1 MSRIIKE
8 PEFFQSDS
16 NRSSVITNQRV
27 SNLND
32 LLIRA
37 RIISFN
43 SNNRLSN
50 MSQIS
55 QLDFEQYYQNI
66 DLNLIVKI
74 QSYGKMILQRKKYIK
89 MLQKAKY
96 RLQVIRELV
105 CTEEN
110 YVQKLQQL
118 RDVVYIPLLNQS
130 KPIDQRK
137 DIKENQM
144 LQQQTFQLLQDVQI
158 KQADVENIFANLQA
172 IIELNSKFAEEMK
185 RRKENLQYNGVFTDV
200 CVQYAPQLKI
210 YVTYLNNYENATKI
224 LNNLKLNNLNFK
236 KFCNYLENYDLNGYD
251 LQDFLIKPVQ
261 RLPKYLLL
269 LKDLFK
275 NTLPSHQDYIH
286 VQTAINEF
294 NEVCSHN
301 NEQMDK
307 FIRDNKLIELH
318 RKFCLPFQQSNE
330 QNNSNNSSL
339 NLSSIKNTP
348 KNSQPN
354 LLERSKKSIFL
365 QPLKQPIQNA
375 NANGE
380 LQLIQAGV
388 NREFLWEENLFLV
401 QGDTQR
407 QVIVYFLND
416 IILVS
421 VKDNQEREYLIKYLP
436 LNEQSSY
443 KNMPDQKYLSNLFR
457 IIGKSDSLT
466 FVCENDELKTQLIN
480 KINYQI
486 IRPLRLKAKQK
497 IKERIPEQISQS
509 KQNSTSEDQKNS
521 VSQISSEGQKVE
533 DDQSKVNQDQD
544 SNNRS
549 YSDKS
554 PVKLDIC
561 DDYQFPIVVT
571 VLGTEERNSSNQM
584 KETYTVY
591 IAQIQIGESIK
602 QKIFVRYS
610 EMIELKKFIEKYI
623 KEITDLEKLPK
634 VFIFHHK
641 TKIIEKRKI
650 LIENFLQ
657 KILSSQC
664 LKNHIFCSYILS
676 QLGLPN
682 NFYQLPL
689 NIGES
694 NFDFLN
700 DMDKEENATKLVIQS
715 RSQSNNNEDD
725 SQNEEDSFNYENGN
739 EEENDMNRSNKNQQ
753 RQISVGASS
762 FYQPKNYLAMKQKL
776 QSSSDQNQIGQL
788 NGQEDGDSNNLSKMN
803 ESQDVSMSQVKQ
815 FNSSGIR
822 QAHSVNSS
830 SIYIN
835 DSTNSSIQYADKQ
848 QNTSFSQVNS
858 SQILNNSLFYEEKEI
873 EIFTL
878 DKKSYKINI
887 NRSTKALD
895 VCEIL
900 AKKLQLISF
909 LDFRLYIED
918 EKKKIRFL
926 DDDEI
931 IFKLMFKDE
940 FKKNELEMKI
950 EKESSKKKILDFGES
965 ILNKLGLKHNHKYK
979 LKFCKYMWL
988 EKDLEEFDYKSDPV
1002 RLQLMASQILN
1013 DISQMKYVFND
1024 KDYFLY
1030 SSLYLFINHP
1040 EVIQSAKKDGASK
1053 QVKST
1058 IYTKI
1063 KEFLPNEII
1072 KQNKENVWVENL
1084 LIYIETFSNE
1094 LAESIKT
1101 NKQMI
1106 RESINLQDNQNQ
1118 TPSDDI
1124 NAAIKSF
1131 QASSQNE
1138 EQNQEISPSNKL
1150 AQNNYSQNQNRQST
1164 IQGIGHLQ
1172 QISTSIITNKK
1183 NMACMVLLDTFK
1195 KTPLYGAT
1203 LFQCETYSKTI
1214 KESKKQ
1220 IPQNV
1225 FICVKCDSIQIL
1237 DSQKQKKKQ
1246 FSFQDIKGTRVFPS
1260 SITFILRNESIAYRF
1275 DTNQSFE
1282 ISQLITAYQSILV
1295 DIEKNAMTLDE
1306 ESNKFKIQNQI

>member
-1 MSRIIKE
+1 MSRVIKE

-66 DLNLIVKI
+66 DLNLIIKI

-144 LQQQTFQLLQDVQI
+144 LQQQTYQLLQDVQI
-158 KQADVENIFANLQA
+158 KQSDVENIFANLEA

-210 YVTYLNNYENATKI
+210 YVTYLNNYENSTKI
-224 LNNLKLNNLNFK
+224 LNSLKLNNLNFK
-236 KFCNYLENYDLNGYD
+236 KFCNHLENWDLNGYD

-275 NTLPSHQDYIH
+275 NTLPSHPDYIH

-307 FIRDNKLIELH
+307 FIRDNRLIELH
-318 RKFCLPFQQSNE
+318 RKFCLPFQQSVE
-330 QNNSNNSSL
+330 QNNSSNSSL
-339 NLSSIKNTP
+339 NQSQVKNTP
-348 KNSQPN
+348 KQSQQN

-365 QPLKQPIQNA
+365 QPLKQPLFNA

-407 QVIVYFLND
+407 QVTVYFLND
-416 IILVS
+416 VILVS
-421 VKDNQEREYLIKYLP
+421 VKENQERESLIKYLP

-457 IIGKSDSLT
+457 IIGKNDSLT
-466 FVCENDELKTQLIN
+466 FVCENDDSKTQLIN

-497 IKERIPEQISQS
+497 IKERIPEQNNQV
-509 KQNSTSEDQKNS
+509 KQNQTIEELKNS
-521 VSQISSEGQKVE
+521 VSQISDGQKVE
-533 DDQSKVNQDQD
+533 DDQSKQNLEQD
-544 SNNRS
+544 SNNNRS

-554 PVKLDIC
+554 PVKLDVY

-700 DMDKEENATKLVIQS
+700 DMDKEENTSKLVLQN
-715 RSQSNNNEDD
+715 SQSNNIEED

-762 FYQPKNYLAMKQKL
+762 FYQPKTYLAMKQKL
-776 QSSSDQNQIGQL
+776 QCSNDLSQISQS
-788 NGQEDGDSNNLSKMN
+788 NGQEDGDQNNLSKIN
-803 ESQDVSMSQVKQ
+803 ESQDLSNSQTKQ

-822 QAHSVNSS
+822 QAQSVNSS
-830 SIYIN
+830 CIYMN
-835 DSTNSSIQYADKQ
+835 DSTNSSIQYADKS
-848 QNTSFSQVNS
+848 QNISVNQVNT
-858 SQILNNSLFYEEKEI
+858 SQILNSSLLYEEKEI

-878 DKKSYKINI
+878 DNKGYKINI

-900 AKKLQLISF
+900 AKKLQLVSF

-931 IFKLMFKDE
+931 IFKLIFKDE
-940 FKKNELEMKI
+940 FKKNELDIKRD
-950 EKESSKKKILDFGES
+950 KESSKKKILDFGES

-1013 DISQMKYVFND
+1013 DISQMKYLFSD

-1058 IYTKI
+1058 IYSKI

-1084 LIYIETFSNE
+1084 LIYIETFSNAI
-1094 LAESIKT
+1094 AESIKT

-1106 RESINLQDNQNQ
+1106 RESVNFQDNQNQ
-1118 TPSDDI
+1118 SSSDEI
-1124 NAAIKSF
+1124 NATVKSF
-1131 QASSQNE
+1131 QAQSQNGD
-1138 EQNQEISPSNKL
+1138 QNQETSPSNQNT
-1150 AQNNYSQNQNRQST
+1150 QNNFLQNQTRNSS

-1237 DSQKQKKKQ
+1237 DSSKQKKKQ
-1246 FSFQDIKGTRVFPS
+1246 FTFQEIKGTRVFPS
-1260 SITFILRNESIAYRF
+1260 SITFILRNESIPYRF

>member
-16 NRSSVITNQRV
+16 NRNSVLTNQRV

-118 RDVVYIPLLNQS
+118 RDVVYLPLLNQS
-130 KPIDQRK
+130 KPIDKRK

-144 LQQQTFQLLQDVQI
+144 LQQQTYQLLQDVQI
-158 KQADVENIFANLQA
+158 KQSDVENMFANLEA

-185 RRKENLQYNGVFTDV
+185 GRKENLQYNGVFTDV

-236 KFCNYLENYDLNGYD
+236 KFCNHLENQELKCYD

-275 NTLPSHQDYIH
+275 NTLPFHQDYVH
-286 VQTAINEF
+286 VETAINEF

-307 FIRDNKLIELH
+307 FIRDNKLVELH
-318 RKFCLPFQQSNE
+318 RKFCLPFQQQTE
-330 QNNSNNSSL
+330 QTNSDNSSL
-339 NLSSIKNTP
+339 NLSQIKHTP
-348 KNSQPN
+348 KQSQQN

-416 IILVS
+416 VILVS
-421 VKDNQEREYLIKYLP
+421 VKDSQEREYLIKYLP

-466 FVCENDELKTQLIN
+466 FVCENDDLKTQLIN

-497 IKERIPEQISQS
+497 IKERIPEQNNQN
-509 KQNSTSEDQKNS
+509 KQNSTSEDLKNS
-521 VSQISSEGQKVE
+521 VSQISDGQKVE
-533 DDQSKVNQDQD
+533 VDQSKANLDQD

-554 PVKLDIC
+554 PAKLDAY

-657 KILSSQC
+657 KILSSSC

-700 DMDKEENATKLVIQS
+700 DMDKEENNSKLVIQS
-715 RSQSNNNEDD
+715 SQLNNNEDD

-762 FYQPKNYLAMKQKL
+762 FYQPKTYLAMKQKL
-776 QSSSDQNQIGQL
+776 QSSSDQSQISQQTGL
-788 NGQEDGDSNNLSKMN
+788 EDGDSNSISKITK
-803 ESQDVSMSQVKQ
+803 SQDMSISKTKQ

-822 QAHSVNSS
+822 QASSVNSS
-830 SIYIN
+830 CIYMN

-848 QNTSFSQVNS
+848 QNISFTQVNT
-858 SQILNNSLFYEEKEI
+858 SQILNSSLLYEGKEI

-878 DKKSYKINI
+878 DNKGYKINI

-900 AKKLQLISF
+900 AKKLQLVSF

-931 IFKLMFKDE
+931 IFKLIFKDE
-940 FKKNELEMKI
+940 FKKNELEIK
-950 EKESSKKKILDFGES
+950 KDKDSSKKKILDFGES
-965 ILNKLGLKHNHKYK
+965 ILNKLRLKQNHKYK

-1013 DISQMKYVFND
+1013 DISQMKYLFND

-1053 QVKST
+1053 QVKSA
-1058 IYTKI
+1058 IYSKI

-1106 RESINLQDNQNQ
+1106 RESVNLQENENQ
-1118 TPSDDI
+1118 TYSDDI
-1124 NAAIKSF
+1124 NATIKSF
-1131 QASSQNE
+1131 QASSQHE
-1138 EQNQEISPSNKL
+1138 EQNQETSPSNQPHQSNY
-1150 AQNNYSQNQNRQST
+1150 AQNQSRKSS

-1214 KESKKQ
+1214 KETKKQ

-1246 FSFQDIKGTRVFPS
+1246 FTFQEIKGSRVFPS

-1306 ESNKFKIQNQI
+1306 ESNKFKIQNQM